1 MADPSTAVSITRE
14 PGYLQVRLT
23 RPETGNQ
30 LDSALVDGITSAV
43 AAAEA
48 ASEAAERD
56 EPIVIVA
63 QGPAFCSG
71 MRLDTGRLPAD
82 WAGHDLLPP
91 WRLFATLARCRVPTI
106 AVIDGTVTA
115 GGVGVAA
122 ACDLV
127 ACGDRA
133 RWRLTESVLGLVP
146 AMVLPFL
153 VRRVGQQR
161 AFGWAMTAAE
171 IGPSEAIATGLADL
185 HAPTAADALRKV
197 LVALRRLPA
206 GTCAVLKSYR
216 DEVFPLTDALGARAG
231 TVLTER
237 LSAPAVQRRL
247 GRLREEGLLP

>member
-14 PGYLQVRLT
+14 PGYVQVRLT

-48 ASEAAERD
+48 AARD

-71 MRLDTGRLPAD
+71 MPLDTGRLPAD

-106 AVIDGTVTA
+106 AVVDGTVTA

-171 IGPSEAIATGLADL
+171 IGPGEAIATGLADL

-197 LVALRRLPA
+197 LVALRRLPV

-231 TVLTER
+231 MVLTER
-237 LSAPAVQRRL
+237 LSAPAVQCRL
-247 GRLREEGLLP
+247 EQLREEGLLP